1 MRFLIKIE
9 RLILFLLVS
18 ISSVQAQ
25 IKINEVCPHPEQGK
39 EQVELYYLPQTASS
53 SGQNK
58 QKSNQCLSEQLIN
71 LNNWQVWDQLSQPSE
86 IYKFEKTS
94 LCPGDLTSFEL
105 YHKLN
110 NDHDGLRLFN
120 QMKQMIDNFEYTKS
134 EPDYCW
140 ARQPDGSGQ
149 FILSPNSIGY
159 LNPTPINTITPTV
172 EPTSVPTKPLPS
184 INNSAPDS
192 SQKETVQPNKTLSPV
207 PTISSQFKNNLEEL
221 KILDQKI
228 NNLFQNQKIKLAT
241 KKTPIQ
247 KELIYYQH
255 KHISKYKL
263 ISVIIGGTLWLII
276 AFYLYEQLFNN
287 S

>member
-1 MRFLIKIE
+1 MNLLIKIE
-9 RLILFLLVS
+9 LLIIFLLAS
-18 ISSVQAQ
+18 ISSIQAQ

-53 SGQNK
+53 SGQTK

-71 LNNWQVWDQLSQPSE
+71 LNKWQVWDQLSQPSK
-86 IYKFEKTS
+86 IYQFEETS

-110 NDHDGLRLFN
+110 NDQDGLKLFN
-120 QMKQMIDNFEYTKS
+120 KTDQIIDNFDYTNSK
-134 EPDYCW
+134 PNYCW
-140 ARQPDGSGQ
+140 SRQPDGFGQ
-149 FILSPNSIGY
+149 FILSPNSIGS
-159 LNPTPINTITPTV
+159 LNPTPIKTITPKA
-172 EPTSVPTKPLPS
+172 EPTSVPTKTLPS
-184 INNSAPDS
+184 ANNSNPNS
-192 SQKETVQPNKTLSPV
+192 SQKETVQLNKTSSP
-207 PTISSQFKNNLEEL
+207 PTIRSQFKNNFEEL

-228 NNLFQNQKIKLAT
+228 SNLFQNQEIKLAT
-241 KKTPIQ
+241 KKTPVQ